1 MLLTP
6 DHMFGSKEIDM
17 MINYLELDFTEKI

>member
-6 DHMFGSKEIDM
+6 DHMVASKEIDM
-17 MINYLELDFTEKI
+17 MINYVELDFTEKI